1 MPLFHLARRSREI
14 KERDGVYPPCSLLAS
29 TSRSVSITK
38 SCEITGRLSPA
49 ARPPVI
55 FVVPCSTHSLSP
67 SLPPSFHLCPFTDGS
82 HSWTKR
88 GALSADQNE
97 GWKEREREKGRVEKK
112 KDTSPLFEQARV
124 NTGVRQNRTGKARE
138 LQTDTSIFMS
148 RFPFHVSSSSPD
160 D

>member
-1 MPLFHLARRSREI
+1 MAFIRRVPCLPPPREAFQLQNPAKSPGDSRQLLAHPLYLLCLALPTLFHPLFLH
-14 KERDGVYPPCSLLAS
+14 PF
-29 TSRSVSITK
+29 TSALSPMVHTAGRSVLHSPLTK
-38 SCEITGRLSPA
+38 TEAG
-49 ARPPVI
+49 
-55 FVVPCSTHSLSP
+55 
-67 SLPPSFHLCPFTDGS
+67 
-82 HSWTKR
+82 K
-88 GALSADQNE
+88 
-97 GWKEREREKGRVEKK
+97 REREKGRVEKK

>member
-1 MPLFHLARRSREI
+1 MAFIRR
-14 KERDGVYPPCSLLAS
+14 
-29 TSRSVSITK
+29 
-38 SCEITGRLSPA
+38 
-49 ARPPVI
+49 
-55 FVVPCSTHSLSP
+55 VPCLPPPREAFQLQNPAKSPGDSRQLLTHPLYLLCLALPLSP